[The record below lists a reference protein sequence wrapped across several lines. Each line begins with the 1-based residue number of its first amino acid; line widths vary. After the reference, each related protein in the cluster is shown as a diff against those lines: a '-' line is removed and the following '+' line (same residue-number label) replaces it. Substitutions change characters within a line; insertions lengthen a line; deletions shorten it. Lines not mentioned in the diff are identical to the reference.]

1 MLMYCIGAAMIE
13 HIEESLLQAD
23 FAGIMNLLQQY
34 QPPEVSELLKTADTI
49 RQSALCPPEE
59 KKGRDLKQMGAD
71 LAGGMGDQVRKGW
84 NMMKTKCLP
93 FLSKIGRR
101 WMKECD
107 VAQDTKMKVASMS
120 KEVSDTVNQ
129 KLKERKDNDETADEK
144 KKKKKK
150 HSHEKKSLKKSETN
164 ESEESETEEKPKSK
178 ETEEETEEDE
188 EVAYL

>member
-71 LAGGMGDQVRKGW
+71 LAGGDGRSGQKGLEYDED
-84 NMMKTKCLP
+84 KR
-93 FLSKIGRR
+93 S
-101 WMKECD
+101 
-107 VAQDTKMKVASMS
+107 
-120 KEVSDTVNQ
+120 TV
-129 KLKERKDNDETADEK
+129 LVKDW
-144 KKKKKK
+144 
-150 HSHEKKSLKKSETN
+150 
-164 ESEESETEEKPKSK
+164 
-178 ETEEETEEDE
+178 
-188 EVAYL
+188 